1 MKKILP
7 PNGRRSARRFLSLA
21 LFMILSM
28 HATMVFAQN
37 RQLTGTITSSDDG
50 TTLPGVNIIIEGT
63 GQGTVTDIDGK
74 YSLSVPNKETTLV
87 FSSIGYI
94 SQKMVVT
101 NETKLDLVMD
111 INIESLDEV
120 VVIGYGTQKK
130 KEVTGAVGNVDG
142 ETLTKSATA
151 DLGTALQGQVAGVN
165 VTASSGEPGSSSN
178 IVIRGL
184 SSVTGNNAP
193 LYVVDGIPYNGDPK
207 LSMNEIESIDIL
219 KDAASSAIYGTRGAG
234 GVILI
239 TTKQGKA
246 GVMKVG
252 IDSYYGIQKITS
264 QVPLMNFDQYM
275 YSEFINKYNQNGTTF
290 GNTWTPLETNPYSFT
305 NDTDWAGII
314 QNDHAPI
321 QNHSIN
327 ISGGKEGLNYSITGS
342 YFNQEGVIIN
352 SGFDRFNIRANTGY
366 TKGNWVINTGLGV
379 RVESQEYAPWNFLLD
394 AYKQKPYQQAIDP
407 NASTISDASGSTNDA
422 LNLSYMAARMKQ
434 TDNRYGDHVN
444 GFFQARYNISKSFN
458 IMSRVGGSITN
469 NTRIRVNPLFKVYN
483 ELGELLPTT
492 VRSGVFNGSDRAK
505 SLTTETTLNYSKK
518 FGEHSLK
525 VLGVYS
531 MERYEFASFFAEKFD
546 LVSNDVTVLN
556 GATLDPNVG
565 SGTGYGQDRVNS
577 LIGFLGRA
585 QYDYKGKYLLS
596 ISARRDGSSR
606 FSKDYRWGTFPSIS
620 AGWNVSDEEF
630 WKPLASVAN
639 SMKIRASY
647 GTTGNQNFLDYSN
660 AATISLAKDYVFG
673 PEGSDN
679 LALGAIQTAFA
690 NENVKWETTEQ
701 TNLGLDLAFFENKF
715 TFSAD
720 FYNTN
725 KKDMLFPLLLP
736 PTTGAGS
743 NATVVLNVGNMNNK
757 GMEFSANYRHNG
769 KLSWS
774 AGLTYGRND
783 NTITKMSGANK
794 IAYLSGST
802 VTSGLPNEDLVT
814 VLKEGYEAG
823 AFFVLKTD
831 GLVTT
836 EEELQTY
843 RELMPTA
850 KMGDLRYVDALTV
863 DTDGDGKP
871 DAGDG
876 LIDNDDRV
884 YAGSGMPEFEMG
896 LNLNADYKGF
906 DISMQLYGAFGGEI
920 INGSKAYAYKQ
931 GTHLDILYQW
941 TPWNQTSEV
950 PAFRGRDH
958 ENYRGYTDFWIEDG
972 TFVRVRN
979 ITFGYTLPSG
989 ISNKVGIR
997 NLRFY
1002 VAAQNPFTFTKYDGF
1017 DPEVGNDGLNTRGID
1032 KGNYPI
1038 AAQYRAG
1045 LQFDF

>member
-1 MKKILP
+1 MKKNLP
-7 PNGRRSARRFLSLA
+7 SKGSSSVKGFFMIGLLLLLSLHST
-21 LFMILSM
+21 I
-28 HATMVFAQN
+28 AQGQK
-37 RQLTGTITSSDDG
+37 RELTGTITSSDDG

-63 GQGTVTDIDGK
+63 GQGTVTDIDGNYK
-74 YSLSVPNKETTLV
+74 IMVPNKETTLV
-87 FSSIGYI
+87 FSSIGYLT
-94 SQKMVVT
+94 QKVVVT
-101 NETKLDLVMD
+101 DETKMDLVMD
-111 INIESLDEV
+111 INIESLEEV

-142 ETLTKSATA
+142 ETLTRSATA

-184 SSVTGNNAP
+184 SSVTGNSAP

-219 KDAASSAIYGTRGAG
+219 KDAASAAIYGTRGAG

-252 IDSYYGIQKITS
+252 LDSYYGVQKITS
-264 QVPLMNFDQYM
+264 DVPLMNFDQYM
-275 YSEFINKYNQNGTTF
+275 YSEFLSKYNQNGTNY
-290 GNTWTPLETNPYSFT
+290 GNSWTPLENNLYSFT

-314 QNDHAPI
+314 QNDNATI
-321 QNHSIN
+321 QNHSLN
-327 ISGGKEGLNYSITGS
+327 ISGGKEGLNYNITGT

-366 TKGNWVINTGLGV
+366 TKGKWVINTGLGI
-379 RVESQEYAPWNFLLD
+379 RLEEQEYAPWNFLLD
-394 AYKQKPYQQAIDP
+394 AYKQKPYQQEIDP
-407 NASTISDASGSTNDA
+407 SASTISDASGSTNDA

-434 TDNRYGDHVN
+434 TDVRSGDHFN
-444 GFFQARYNISKSFN
+444 GFFQARYNLSKSFN
-458 IMSRVGGSITN
+458 IMSRMGGSITN
-469 NTRIRVNPLFKVYN
+469 NTRVRVNPLFKVYN

-492 VRSGVFNGSDRAK
+492 VRSGIYNFSDRSK
-505 SLTTETTLNYSKK
+505 SFTSETTLNYHKK

-525 VLGVYS
+525 VLGLFS
-531 MERYEFASFFAEKFD
+531 MERYEYTSFFAEKFD
-546 LVSNDVTVLN
+546 LISNDVLVLN

-565 SGTGYGQDRVNS
+565 SGSGYGQDRVNS

-596 ISARRDGSSR
+596 VSARRDGSSR
-606 FSKDYRWGTFPSIS
+606 FSKDYRWGVFPSVS
-620 AGWNVSDEEF
+620 AGWNVSDEDF
-630 WKPLASVAN
+630 WNSLAPVAN
-639 SMKIRASY
+639 SFKIRGSF

-673 PEGSDN
+673 PEGSDH
-679 LALGAIQTAFA
+679 LVLGAIQTAFA

-701 TNLGLDLAFFENKF
+701 ANLGFDLAFFENKF

-743 NATVVLNVGNMNNK
+743 NATVILNVGNMNNR
-757 GMEFSANYRHNG
+757 GMEFTANYRHKG
-769 KLSWS
+769 KFSWS
-774 AGLTYGRND
+774 AGLTFGKN
-783 NTITKMSGANK
+783 NNKITKMSGANK

-831 GLVTT
+831 GLITSQ
-836 EEELQTY
+836 EELQEY
-843 RELMPTA
+843 REIMPTA
-850 KMGDLRYVDALTV
+850 KMGDLKYVDALTV
-863 DTDGDGKP
+863 DTDGDGVP

-876 LIDNDDRV
+876 LINNDDRV

-906 DISMQLYGAFGGEI
+906 DLSMQWYGAFGGEI

-941 TPWNQTSEV
+941 SPQNTTSTI
-950 PAFRGRDH
+950 PAYRGRDH
-958 ENYRGYTDFWIEDG
+958 ENYRGYTDYWIEDG
-972 TFVRVRN
+972 TFIRLRN
-979 ITFGYTLPSG
+979 VALGYTIPSG
-989 ISNKVGIR
+989 ITNKVGVR
-997 NLRFY
+997 NFRVY
-1002 VAAQNPFTFTKYDGF
+1002 IAAQNPLTITSYDGF

-1038 AAQYRAG
+1038 SAQYRAG
-1045 LQFDF
+1045 IQFDF